1 MLEEF
6 KKGLLE
12 RNSLEMIAE
21 NLKHDAER
29 IAKQRIDEIKTS
41 LAESRY
47 IEYGLR
53 QKQDTIPY
61 QIALGFIRQYEQ
73 ETGEHMQRS
82 INERLAD
89 NAGKE
94 EKAND

>member
-21 NLKHDAER
+21 RMKNDVEER
-29 IAKQRIDEIKTS
+29 AKKRFDEIKTS
-41 LAESRY
+41 LAEARY
-47 IEYGLR
+47 IEYGLK
-53 QKQDTIPY
+53 QPQDTIPY
-61 QIALGFIRQYEQ
+61 QIALGFMRQYEH
-73 ETGEHMQRS
+73 ETGKQLQKS